1 MDSTMPTA
9 EMVQAERD
17 ACCVEQDDRVL
28 CIEREQDTTEC
39 GEPIPEWA
47 FC

>member
-1 MDSTMPTA
+1 MDTEPTE

-17 ACCVEQDDRVL
+17 AAGYGQDDRAL
-28 CIEREQDTTEC
+28 CIEREDATEC

>member
-1 MDSTMPTA
+1 MDSTEPTA

-17 ACCVEQDDRVL
+17 ACCTDQDDRVL
-28 CIEREQDTTEC
+28 CIEQQDTTEC